1 MISGT
6 RCSKSSTTAERK
18 SCFPTK
24 VRPAVLN
31 RIATEAHVK
40 RDSGGAICAARG
52 RLCPLMSV
60 NVRFPSR
67 ARQACALQ
75 QTFALTPHAECKY
88 CLSTQIFPLC
98 SPVSASYSTP
108 FIPVRSR
115 CLLLKNGQ
123 NTSKNNKIAG
133 FFNFKFAILKKCGN
147 LKPCRQ
153 SSRCSR

>member
-24 VRPAVLN
+24 VRPAVLKC
-31 RIATEAHVK
+31 IAAETHVK
-40 RDSGGAICAARG
+40 RDSGGAICAARV
-52 RLCPLMSV
+52 RLCPLKSV

-67 ARQACALQ
+67 AKQACALQ

-88 CLSTQIFPLC
+88 CLSTQIFPPC
-98 SPVSASYSTP
+98 SPGSASYSTP
-108 FIPVRSR
+108 FIPVSFR

-123 NTSKNNKIAG
+123 NAPKTTKLH
-133 FFNFKFAILKKCGN
+133 KFSILN
-147 LKPCRQ
+147 LQ
-153 SSRCSR
+153 F